1 MDIDGGSAPAGTDA
15 SAVRDTPVTVRFTSA
30 PTVGDIYWQSVAVMR
45 RSAFSLAVGTFM
57 TATSLV
63 AIVLGDRSSVVVLLV
78 GLSLLS
84 GLFAAPFVWWTIRQR
99 RDLVLSPV
107 TVEADSAGLSLTSVQ
122 ATTQLR
128 WPVFRRA
135 RETKRAFQ
143 LDTGA
148 GAVVVVHKRGVAE
161 ADIGAFRGL
170 LTVNGLIRG
179 PNPRTR
185 LRPLVGVAVGLIGA
199 VVLIGGVVGFA
210 ELTRPAA
217 TVQLESVPSVEGRH
231 ISIDGTTDLP
241 DGTFLRVQV
250 FQLDEW
256 RRALAAQGA
265 QAGDTFE
272 WIESREAIVHGGRF
286 HAEADMTGW
295 PAGRGMSA
303 VYFSIDRGQPAAVQQ
318 RFGLD
323 GSGLQGPDV
332 HLDDDTGPTLRID
345 RGFDIGE

>member
-15 SAVRDTPVTVRFTSA
+15 SAVRDTPVTVGFTSA
-30 PTVGDIYWQSVAVMR
+30 PTVGDIYWRSVELAR
-45 RSAFSLAVGTFM
+45 RSAFGLAIGTFI
-57 TATSLV
+57 TAISLV
-63 AIVLGDRSSVVVLLV
+63 AIVLGDRFSLFALLF

-84 GLFAAPFVWWTIRQR
+84 GVFVVPFVWWTIRQR
-99 RDLVLSPV
+99 RDLVLGPV
-107 TVEADSAGLSLTSVQ
+107 TVEADSEGLSMTSVQ

-170 LTVNGLIRG
+170 LTVNGLIQG

-295 PAGRGMSA
+295 PVGRGMSA